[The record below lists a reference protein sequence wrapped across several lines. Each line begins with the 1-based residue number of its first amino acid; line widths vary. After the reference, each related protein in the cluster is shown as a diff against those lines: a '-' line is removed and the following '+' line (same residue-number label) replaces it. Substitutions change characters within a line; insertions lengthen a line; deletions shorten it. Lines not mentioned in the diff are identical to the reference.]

1 MITPYGIGIVR
12 KFFMVTAAIVFCA
25 FAFFGNGIFRYATL
39 GLVGVATVFVLN
51 FFRDPTRTPPT
62 AQNVV
67 VSPADGKVV
76 LIKHLTERDYLNRE
90 AVQVS
95 IFMSPLNVHVNRI
108 PISGTI
114 GYFEYIPGEY
124 LVAFDE
130 KSSERNERTLIGVEN
145 SNGYKILMKQIAG
158 IVARRIVSEVQCG
171 QRVTIGERFGMIKFG
186 SRVDVIMPKESEL
199 KVHLHDRVVAGESIL
214 AIHSSITT

>member
-12 KFFMVTAAIVFCA
+12 KFFMVAVAIVICA
-25 FAFFGNGIFRYATL
+25 FAFLGNGIFRYATL
-39 GLVGVATVFVLN
+39 GLVGVVTVFVLN
-51 FFRDPTRTPPT
+51 FFRDPTRTPPST
-62 AQNVV
+62 KNAV

-76 LIKHLTERDYLNRE
+76 LIKHLTEHEYLNRE

-114 GYFEYIPGEY
+114 GYFKYIPGEY
-124 LVAFDE
+124 LVAFDD

-145 SNGYKILMKQIAG
+145 TGGYKVLMKQIAG
-158 IVARRIVSEVQCG
+158 MVARRIVSEVECG
-171 QRVTIGERFGMIKFG
+171 QRVA
-186 SRVDVIMPKESEL
+186 VEL
-199 KVHLHDRVVAGESIL
+199 RIAP
-214 AIHSSITT
+214 